1 MTAARPRALR
11 PTVVLVAVLAALL
24 GAGAAAEGTA
34 RADELQSRLVG
45 VVPRGRLLTIDV
57 GVPDLFTPEARQR
70 LLSGFTTRVLVRVYL
85 QEVGNPKP
93 VAVAFQRVEIVYD
106 IWDEKFQLR
115 FSRGPGTEREV
126 EVATLDQ
133 AVAAATTLLQFP
145 VGSLDALVPGRA
157 YSIAIRGD
165 LNPLSQELLAE
176 LRQWLRQPSGPQRRP
191 GTGGGDSFFG
201 TFVTVFIN
209 PQIDESEHQVRFVSQ
224 PFEGPTPAP
233 AAASPSPTGAST
245 TAASV
250 ASVGAP
256 ATPPS
261 PSRSARTPPT
271 THVAP
276 TSASKP

>member
-1 MTAARPRALR
+1 MTAVRSRALR
-11 PTVVLVAVLAALL
+11 STVVLVAVLVALL
-24 GAGAAAEGTA
+24 GAGAAAERLA
-34 RADELQSRLVG
+34 RADELPSRLVG

-70 LLSGFTTRVLVRVYL
+70 LLSGFTTRILVRVYL

-133 AVAAATTLLQFP
+133 AVGAATTLLQFP

-224 PFEGPTPAP
+224 PFEGPAP
-233 AAASPSPTGAST
+233 AAPTAAAT
-245 TAASV
+245 TAANV
-250 ASVGAP
+250 ASVATTT
-256 ATPPS
+256 TPP
-261 PSRSARTPPT
+261 PPARTPPA
-271 THVAP
+271 THLP
-276 TSASKP
+276 HPSASKP

>member
-1 MTAARPRALR
+1 MTAVRPRALR

-34 RADELQSRLVG
+34 RADELPSRLVG

-70 LLSGFTTRVLVRVYL
+70 LLSGFTTRILVRVYL
-85 QEVGNPKP
+85 QEAGNPKP

-224 PFEGPTPAP
+224 SFEGPAP
-233 AAASPSPTGAST
+233 AAAAAAAAAT

-250 ASVGAP
+250 ASVATT

-261 PSRSARTPPT
+261 PPPRTPPA
-271 THVAP
+271 THIP
-276 TSASKP
+276 HTSASKP